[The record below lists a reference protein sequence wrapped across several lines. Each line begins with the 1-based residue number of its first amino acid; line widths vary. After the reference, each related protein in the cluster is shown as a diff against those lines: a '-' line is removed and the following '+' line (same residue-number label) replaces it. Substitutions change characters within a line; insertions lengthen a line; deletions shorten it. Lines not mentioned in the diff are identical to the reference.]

1 MGAATNRERPFLA
14 RIQESKAVKCGN
26 LFQPKFAM
34 VSQVKSTRA
43 VHHLTHVK
51 LTKAI
56 VTMIV
61 NVVATQS
68 AATIIVNCLSHRMLI
83 AVKVIPPSSQNIY
96 QALKEKKLLF
106 LNISIELKEY
116 SSFNFSLLFQNAM
129 KIVNVSLILIKMYVT
144 PSTMYVL
151 VSCID

>member
-83 AVKVIPPSSQNIY
+83 AVKVIPPSS
-96 QALKEKKLLF
+96 
-106 LNISIELKEY
+106 
-116 SSFNFSLLFQNAM
+116 
-129 KIVNVSLILIKMYVT
+129 
-144 PSTMYVL
+144 
-151 VSCID
+151 